1 MVYYGD
7 IEQVKKVLADNH
19 ITVVISYMM
28 VLDEASSSAQL
39 NLVKTAAK
47 CDTVQR
53 FIMGDLDSFTNCKFS
68 VKDFGFSDSQTVKLF
83 VALVSHIGGIAIS
96 SPQARYSA
104 LVRLLLRSFST
115 VP

>member
-68 VKDFGFSDSQTVKLF
+68 VKDFGFSDSPMRENVNRVTSLPSY
-83 VALVSHIGGIAIS
+83 ALREATASE
-96 SPQARYSA
+96 
-104 LVRLLLRSFST
+104 LRFRES
-115 VP
+115 